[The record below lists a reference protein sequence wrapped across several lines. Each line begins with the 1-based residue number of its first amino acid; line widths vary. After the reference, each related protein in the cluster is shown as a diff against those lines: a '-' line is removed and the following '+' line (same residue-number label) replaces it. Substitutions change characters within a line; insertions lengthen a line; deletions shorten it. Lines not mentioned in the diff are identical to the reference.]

1 MGGVGE
7 DIDEVGAE
15 LRRAVVRLYS
25 RFRSERV
32 EGELPD
38 AALLVLIVLDKQDR
52 MSLSDL
58 AEAAKVTLG
67 SMSQTVRR
75 LERLGHV
82 TKTRA
87 TDDRRKVLFTL
98 TGQGR
103 AAVTASRRHRRDWL
117 NSRLS
122 ELSTA
127 DRDDIA
133 RVAALLLRIADS

>member
-1 MGGVGE
+1 MSE
-7 DIDEVGAE
+7 NAEEVGAD

-32 EGELPD
+32 EGEVPD
-38 AALLVLIVLDKQDR
+38 AALLVMIVIDKR
-52 MSLSDL
+52 GPMSLSDL

-75 LERLGHV
+75 LEQLAYV
-82 TKTRA
+82 TKSRDTA
-87 TDDRRKVLFTL
+87 DRRKVLFTL
-98 TGQGR
+98 TETGQ

-117 NSRLS
+117 NGRLA
-122 ELSTA
+122 ELTPA
-127 DRDDIA
+127 ERDDIA